1 MHRLFW
7 EVEYHFYSFRER
19 FWMWLAWH
27 LPKLLVT
34 WASVRMISHAT
45 TGAYS
50 DTVVPELSVMDA
62 LKRWE
67 TA

>member
-1 MHRLFW
+1 MDYKHELSRQIEKFW
-7 EVEYHFYSFRER
+7 E
-19 FWMWLAWH
+19 WLAWR
-27 LPKLLVT
+27 LPKPLVM
-34 WASVRMISHAT
+34 WAAVRLGAHAT

-50 DTVVPELSVMDA
+50 DTVVPELTFMDA